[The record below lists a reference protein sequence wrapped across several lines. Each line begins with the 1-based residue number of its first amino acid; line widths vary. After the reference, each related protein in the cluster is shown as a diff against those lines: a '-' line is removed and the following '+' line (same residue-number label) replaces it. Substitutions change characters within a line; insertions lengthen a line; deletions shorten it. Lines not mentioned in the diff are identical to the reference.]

1 MMDSILYKRKTESV
15 TGEHQFYFEKDY
27 GFGVSC
33 FYSSPLNNEA
43 YITSAK
49 GGSRKWLIFLTFS
62 TVIYANKVGGW
73 DPKGLNFMG
82 KNPSQ

>member
-33 FYSSPLNNEA
+33 FYSSPLKTKMLE
-43 YITSAK
+43 IGERSGLRTK
-49 GGSRKWLIFLTFS
+49 LIDFIFLQ
-62 TVIYANKVGGW
+62 TVNE
-73 DPKGLNFMG
+73 
-82 KNPSQ
+82 

>member
-27 GFGVSC
+27 GFAVSC
-33 FYSSPLNNEA
+33 FYSSPLRTKKFQTGER
-43 YITSAK
+43 SGLRAK
-49 GGSRKWLIFLTFS
+49 LVDFIFLHTDR
-62 TVIYANKVGGW
+62 YNDAY
-73 DPKGLNFMG
+73 LNFIG